1 MLPVSSAIPSK
12 INPSET
18 NYPKSLTILLNTRIR
33 GYPKLKY
40 EPSMSIPGTRS
51 ETVYF
56 DPLVKL
62 NNSVAG
68 SVPKGYPPSELY
80 TQFFDKGGFDSLIS
94 RTLSTSLF
102 GQGKRTIEQA
112 TDEGYVDNN
121 IKVTLN
127 QLFKSGNRFYIK
139 GQPFTINSYDWNYGD
154 WKVGTKNI
162 ERRFATSGSSYGEGI
177 NSMMQVKFSNQEE
190 AVADQELA
198 NFKATHPEYVMRG
211 KINPRMSK
219 FDDTELLLT
228 GVAAG
233 VSQKTAEAI
242 ATSPDVTVNPE
253 KQKALPDAIKQLV
266 ATELLFDSAINADP
280 NTPNMGSDP
289 ISKSLLNALNVVYL
303 EEKGENPDLVPLF
316 EIFQT
321 TLKEY
326 QDASDKFKSSL
337 GLLDKDE
344 TNFEELDATRQDLKR
359 NRDEIIGQLEAIN
372 FSGLSR
378 EVDSLVDMYRQT
390 QPQPLASPSGTPINT
405 ATIAPQIESIKKQ
418 ISDLIKTQESLVK
431 DATTNPQEMLQKQID
446 VFSLIKSADASMR
459 GIEGLLNGLTSIY
472 GGQQL
477 DSGTRIQTQLG
488 LQQIGQLVKQS
499 ARLHNALLDKY
510 KGINYDT
517 ALPIKVSNSVLKLK
531 GVYDKLLENFI
542 KMVDTY
548 KKDGQTAS
556 SILSDDTVK
565 SKVLGELGKL
575 QKVRQE
581 YFKTYKQSLYDFL
594 NKINKQINY
603 IKAFCNYIK
612 LLLSIQKKKL
622 DKMYKKKKDE
632 YDSLELLKLVISV
645 EMLEF
650 DYSCYFSLL
659 AESDDGLSYTDLLG
673 NFEKDIKDVIAKLDN
688 LLDNPYNARDSF
700 EIYFNYSFLLTI
712 EKHQLDCYNIK
723 VLIFDIHNE
732 EMLWKKISAET
743 DKLFER
749 IKGLAL
755 KSIGKT
761 YLLYSKYT
769 ETFPDSAQRAN
780 FLKRYNEGQVP
791 VQKTSLLSFRSST
804 SSRDA
809 AQREQFV
816 NLLNA
821 QVISYTYITLY
832 ARLSTITLSRQ
843 LSSQTQQ
850 LNLVNAERNYYT
862 SLKRYYETVKKN
874 FAGVIEI
881 GLLSDP
887 LYEDLEPRLWTRPI
901 PNINPITALDKLIA
915 WTNEKLGEFMY
926 KKIFIEDAIA
936 ELNVKFKTELD
947 ALIPYISKMGV
958 FKACVAITNPENLNQ
973 NPISITEQ
981 NRINFL
987 KRFIKDDELSENCDD
1002 QLTWAF
1008 LEYYSYIRDKQVN
1021 PAVYATISEKI
1032 SQWSVYSYI
1041 YNEPREKQ
1049 GSILEAFVTALNGQL
1064 IVSGRTTKNKYAVDG
1079 KFTIQGIRLAIAEQF
1094 SLPEN
1099 KNYINYYSREATHFC
1114 DNFITPYIAL
1124 PETDEAERELKSIL
1138 RGYMEQEWEKIK
1150 FMFRD
1155 TNLEKT
1161 IESSNSAN
1169 CRDFILTYA
1178 DIKSI
1183 NSRITSAQGY
1193 FGDRVIL
1200 PLLENIFKIKS
1211 VVIDSY
1217 DEQIREGSFVQFLDD
1232 GNNRVNGFVK
1242 EINFA
1247 STSVKKDLFEASP
1260 FQKNFELMRQK
1271 IVLGMLKEILVSRRQ
1286 EIEVGE
1292 SRRPKDYKTLL
1303 SQYETIINSV
1313 DVLLGILETMKCP
1326 FFYNSSSAFD
1336 ATLKRFNDTMTKIFR
1351 QANITQFLEGP
1362 LKNKRIIPLTIL
1374 ITYFNGDSSS
1384 KGFLADVIAYYP
1396 TFIIKTQDSSEFQMS
1411 CQRFIPGEQNF
1422 FIAQQLIPSGK
1433 STQIDDFMF
1442 LLCDNISETYS
1453 NIFSFTENRF
1463 IYDYREI
1470 PPFYNMLIFN
1480 SLVKFSNATD
1490 VPAIQGLPFFRDI
1503 NPEYIQTMVDYKTK
1517 IDADNSS
1524 MTTSNPIEIKDT
1536 DIPVAVRR
1544 GTRARKQVDLSNPYA
1559 ITRGGASLSS
1569 GYVSANRG
1577 NTSYASNRDS
1587 RLSYYVII
1595 DLDLYP
1601 GKDGIPLAQKAVL
1614 ACQNRYEKIR
1624 QAWAKLFGLVYR
1636 PNELYVTGFT
1646 APSALKKRGEGD
1658 YRRGDDYR
1666 STRRR
1671 RDRDREYETR
1681 PRNRTE
1687 RSREQGRDRDR
1698 DRDRDRYRERE
1709 A

>member
-56 DPLVKL
+56 DPLVRL

-94 RTLSTSLF
+94 RTLSSSLF

-139 GQPFTINSYDWNYGD
+139 GQPFTINGYDWNYGD

-177 NSMMQVKFSNQEE
+177 NSMMQVQFSNQEE

-198 NFKATHPEYVMRG
+198 NFKASHPEYVMRG

-219 FDDTELLLT
+219 FDDAELLLT

-233 VSQKTAEAI
+233 ISQKTADAI

-253 KQKALPDAIKQLV
+253 KQKALPEAIKQLV

-280 NTPNMGSDP
+280 NTPNMASDP
-289 ISKSLLNALNVVYL
+289 ISKSLVDALNVIYL
-303 EEKGENPDLVPLF
+303 EEKGENPALVPLF
-316 EIFQT
+316 ETFQAR
-321 TLKEY
+321 LNEY

-344 TNFEELDATRQDLKR
+344 TNFEELDATRRDLKR

-372 FSGLSR
+372 FSGLLR
-378 EVDSLVDMYRQT
+378 EMDSVVTMYRQA
-390 QPQPLASPSGTPINT
+390 QPQPLANPSGNT
-405 ATIAPQIESIKKQ
+405 TDTAKIAPQIESIKKKLT
-418 ISDLIKTQESLVK
+418 DLIKNQESVLK
-431 DATTNPQEMLQKQID
+431 DSTTNPQEMLQKQID
-446 VFSLIKSADASMR
+446 VFTLIKSLDASMS
-459 GIEGLLNGLTSIY
+459 GIEGLLIGLKRIY
-472 GGQQL
+472 DGQQL
-477 DSGTRIQTQLG
+477 DSGIRIQTQLG
-488 LQQIGQLVKQS
+488 LQQIGILVKQV

-510 KGINYDT
+510 KGINYET
-517 ALPIKVSNSVLKLK
+517 SLPIKVSNSVLKLK

-556 SILSDDTVK
+556 SILSDENLK
-565 SKVLGELGKL
+565 LKVLGELGKL
-575 QKVRQE
+575 QTVRQE
-581 YFKTYKQSLYDFL
+581 YFKTYKQSLYAFL
-594 NKINKQINY
+594 DKINKQLNY

-650 DYSCYFSLL
+650 DHACYFSLL
-659 AESDDGLSYTDLLG
+659 DDHPYSALLG
-673 NFEKDIKDVIAKLDN
+673 NFENEIKGVIVKLDN
-688 LLDNPYNARDSF
+688 LLDEPYNARDSF
-700 EIYFNYSFLLTI
+700 ETYFNYPFLLTI

-723 VLIFDIHNE
+723 LLIFDIENE
-732 EMLWKKISAET
+732 EMLWKKISENT
-743 DKLFER
+743 EELFER

-761 YLLYSKYT
+761 YLLYAKYT
-769 ETFPDSAQRAN
+769 ETFPDSAQRAS
-780 FLKRYNEGQVP
+780 FLQRYNAGQVP
-791 VQKTSLLSFRSST
+791 VQKTTLLSFRSST

-832 ARLSTITLSRQ
+832 ARLSTITLARK
-843 LSSQTQQ
+843 LSYKTQQ
-850 LNLVNAERNYYT
+850 LNLVNANRNYNT
-862 SLKRYYETVKKN
+862 SLKKYYEIVKKN
-874 FAGVIEI
+874 FAGVNEI
-881 GLLSDP
+881 GLSEP
-887 LYEDLEPRLWTRPI
+887 LYEVLESNKWTHPI
-901 PNINPITALDKLIA
+901 SKVSPIVELENLLAS
-915 WTNEKLGEFMY
+915 TNEKLGELNYEKVF
-926 KKIFIEDAIA
+926 FEDAIA

-947 ALIPYISKMGV
+947 SLIPYISKMGV

-973 NPISITEQ
+973 NPISKVEQ
-981 NRINFL
+981 DRINFF

-1008 LEYYSYIRDKQVN
+1008 LEYYAYIKDKQVN
-1021 PAVYATISEKI
+1021 PGVYTAISEKI
-1032 SQWSVYSYI
+1032 SQWGVYSYL
-1041 YNEPREKQ
+1041 YNESREKQ

-1064 IVSGRTTKNKYAVDG
+1064 VVSGRTTTNAYADGG
-1079 KFTIQGIRLAIAEQF
+1079 KFTVQGLRRAIAEKIV
-1094 SLPEN
+1094 LPEN
-1099 KNYINYYSREATHFC
+1099 GEYFNHYFEEAMAFC
-1114 DNFITPYIAL
+1114 ENFIEPYRLL
-1124 PETDEAERELKSIL
+1124 PETNEPERELKSIL
-1138 RGYMEQEWEKIK
+1138 MGYMEQEWEKIK
-1150 FMFRD
+1150 FMFLSIKLEEIIPMIAKYKCAD
-1155 TNLEKT
+1155 LIYSNNSLGITN
-1161 IESSNSAN
+1161 IQ
-1169 CRDFILTYA
+1169 
-1178 DIKSI
+1178 
-1183 NSRITSAQGY
+1183 SRITSMQGY
-1193 FGDRVIL
+1193 SGTRAIL
-1200 PLLENIFKIKS
+1200 PLLENIFKIKT
-1211 VVIDSY
+1211 VIIDSY

-1232 GNNRVNGFVK
+1232 RNNRVNGFVK
-1242 EINFA
+1242 EIRFA
-1247 STSVKKDLFEASP
+1247 ATSVKKDVFEASP

-1271 IVLGMLKEILVSRRQ
+1271 IVLGMLKEVLVSRRQ
-1286 EIEVGE
+1286 EIEIGK

-1303 SQYETIINSV
+1303 FQYETLINSV

-1326 FFYNSSSAFD
+1326 FFYNSSSSAVD
-1336 ATLKRFNDTMTKIFR
+1336 ENLKKFYGVMSEIFE
-1351 QANITQFLEGP
+1351 QKNITQFLEGLYP
-1362 LKNKRIIPLTIL
+1362 SRTETVLTLLLKI
-1374 ITYFNGDSSS
+1374 FNGDGS
-1384 KGFLADVIAYYP
+1384 KNGFLADVTAYYP
-1396 TFIIKTQDSSEFQMS
+1396 TFIIKTHDSSEFEMS
-1411 CQRFIPGEQNF
+1411 CQRFIPSEENF
-1422 FIAQQLIPSGK
+1422 FIAPPIIEPAMPRAPP
-1433 STQIDDFMF
+1433 IEDFMF

-1463 IYDYREI
+1463 VYDYREI

-1480 SLVKFSNATD
+1480 SLVKFSKATD
-1490 VPAIQGLPFFRDI
+1490 VAAIQGLPFFTYI
-1503 NPEYIQTMVDYKTK
+1503 NPAYIQTMVEYKTK
-1517 IDADNSS
+1517 IDADSS
-1524 MTTSNPIEIKDT
+1524 DTTTMTPIEITDT
-1536 DIPVAVRR
+1536 DIPAAVRR
-1544 GTRARKQVDLSNPYA
+1544 STRARTPFDATKNSW
-1559 ITRGGASLSS
+1559 RGGAPLSS

-1577 NTSYASNRDS
+1577 NTAYASNRDS

-1646 APSALKKRGEGD
+1646 APSALKKRGDQGD
-1658 YRRGDDYR
+1658 YRRSERGRDNYR

-1671 RDRDREYETR
+1671 RDRDREDERR

-1687 RSREQGRDRDR
+1687 RDRDR
-1698 DRDRDRYRERE
+1698 DRDREG
-1709 A
+1709 

>member
-12 INPSET
+12 INPSKT

-56 DPLVKL
+56 DPLVRL

-68 SVPKGYPPSELY
+68 TVPKGYPPSELY

-94 RTLSTSLF
+94 RTLSSSLF

-139 GQPFTINSYDWNYGD
+139 GQPFTINGYDWNYGD

-177 NSMMQVKFSNQEE
+177 NSMMQVQFSNLEE

-198 NFKATHPEYVMRG
+198 NFKATHPDYVMRG

-219 FDDTELLLT
+219 FDDAELLLT

-233 VSQKTAEAI
+233 VSQKTLEGS

-253 KQKALPDAIKQLV
+253 KQKVLPEAIKQLV

-280 NTPNMGSDP
+280 DTPNMASDP

-316 EIFQT
+316 EVFQA

-326 QDASDKFKSSL
+326 QDASDKFKSSV

-344 TNFEELDATRQDLKR
+344 TNFEELDSLRQDLKR
-359 NRDEIIGQLEAIN
+359 NRDEILGQFETVN

-378 EVDSLVDMYRQT
+378 EIDSVVALYRQT
-390 QPQPLASPSGTPINT
+390 QPQPLTHPSSTPINT
-405 ATIAPQIESIKKQ
+405 ATIAPQIESFKKQ
-418 ISDLIKTQESLVK
+418 LTDLIKTQESLVK

-446 VFSLIKSADASMR
+446 VFSLIKSSDASIR
-459 GIEGLLNGLTSIY
+459 GIEGLLNGLTTIY
-472 GGQQL
+472 DGQQL
-477 DSGTRIQTQLG
+477 ESVARIQTQMG

-499 ARLHNALLDKY
+499 TKLNSALLDKY
-510 KGINYDT
+510 KEINYEA
-517 ALPIKVSNSVLKLK
+517 ALPIKLSNSVLKLK

-542 KMVDTY
+542 RMVDTY

-556 SILSDDTVK
+556 SILLDENLK
-565 SKVLGELGKL
+565 SKALGELGKL

-581 YFKTYKQSLYDFL
+581 YFKAYKQSLYSFL
-594 NKINKQINY
+594 NKINKQVNY

-612 LLLSIQKKKL
+612 LLLSIQRKKL

-650 DYSCYFSLL
+650 DYDSYFSLL
-659 AESDDGLSYTDLLG
+659 VESEDGLSYTDLLG
-673 NFEKDIKDVIAKLDN
+673 NFEKDIKDVIVKLDN
-688 LLDNPYNARDSF
+688 LLSEPYNARDSF
-700 EIYFNYSFLLTI
+700 ETYFNHPFLLTV

-723 VLIFDIHNE
+723 LLIFDIQNE
-732 EMLWKKISAET
+732 ETLWKNISADT

-761 YLLYSKYT
+761 YLLYKKYT
-769 ETFPDSAQRAN
+769 ESFPDSAQRAN
-780 FLKRYNEGQVP
+780 FLKRYNEGEVP
-791 VQKTSLLSFRSST
+791 IQKTSLLSFRSST
-804 SSRDA
+804 SSKDA
-809 AQREQFV
+809 SQREQFA

-843 LSSQTQQ
+843 LSRQTQQ

-862 SLKRYYETVKKN
+862 SLKKYYESVKKN
-874 FAGVIEI
+874 FAGIIEI

-887 LYEDLEPRLWTRPI
+887 LYEDLEPNLWTHPI
-901 PNINPITALDKLIA
+901 PNVDPITALDKLIA
-915 WTNEKLGEFMY
+915 WANNRLGELMY
-926 KKIFIEDAIA
+926 RKVFVEDAIT
-936 ELNVKFKTELD
+936 ELNLKFKTELD

-958 FKACVAITNPENLNQ
+958 FKACVAITNPANLNQ
-973 NPISITEQ
+973 NPISMPEQ
-981 NRINFL
+981 DRINFL
-987 KRFIKDDELSENCDD
+987 KRFIKDDDLSENCDD

-1008 LEYYSYIRDKQVN
+1008 LEYYSYIKDKKVN
-1021 PAVYATISEKI
+1021 PGVYTAVSEKI
-1032 SQWSVYSYI
+1032 SQWGVYSYT
-1041 YNEPREKQ
+1041 YNEPREKP

-1064 IVSGRTTKNKYAVDG
+1064 IVSGRTTTNKYAVDG
-1079 KFTIQGIRLAIAEQF
+1079 KFTLQGLRRAISEQF
-1094 SLPEN
+1094 ALP
-1099 KNYINYYSREATHFC
+1099 KNRSYLNYYFQEARHFC
-1114 DNFITPYIAL
+1114 ENFITPYIAL
-1124 PETDEAERELKSIL
+1124 PDTTETQRELKEIL
-1138 RGYMEQEWEKIK
+1138 KGYMEQEWEKIK

-1155 TNLEKT
+1155 TNLDQN
-1161 IESSNSAN
+1161 INRIISGDNCINS
-1169 CRDFILTYA
+1169 ILNVKS
-1178 DIKSI
+1178 DITVI

-1200 PLLENIFKIKS
+1200 PLLENIFKIKP

-1217 DEQIREGSFVQFLDD
+1217 DEQIREGSFVQFLDTR
-1232 GNNRVNGFVK
+1232 NNRVNGFVK
-1242 EINFA
+1242 EINFTA
-1247 STSVKKDLFEASP
+1247 SIITRNAFEAQP

-1271 IVLGMLKEILVSRRQ
+1271 IMLGMLKEAVVSRRQ
-1286 EIEVGE
+1286 EIEIGE
-1292 SRRPKDYKTLL
+1292 VRRPKDYKTLI
-1303 SQYETIINSV
+1303 SQYETLINSI

-1326 FFYNSSSAFD
+1326 FLSKGFD
-1336 ATLKRFNDTMTKIFR
+1336 DIMREIFG
-1351 QANITQFLEGP
+1351 QANVAQYLEGL
-1362 LKNKRIIPLTIL
+1362 LKSKISRLTEL
-1374 ITYFNGDSSS
+1374 ITYFNGDSSTR
-1384 KGFLADVIAYYP
+1384 GLLADVIAYYP
-1396 TFIIKTQDSSEFQMS
+1396 TFIIETHESREFQMS

-1422 FIAQQLIPSGK
+1422 FIAEQLIS
-1433 STQIDDFMF
+1433 SRESQEIDDFMF
-1442 LLCDNISETYS
+1442 LLFDNISETYS
-1453 NIFSFTENRF
+1453 NIFSSTENRF
-1463 IYDYREI
+1463 VYDYREI

-1480 SLVKFSNATD
+1480 SVVKFSKATD
-1490 VPAIQGLPFFRDI
+1490 VPTLQGLPFFRYI
-1503 NPEYIQTMVDYKTK
+1503 NPAYIQTMVDYKTK
-1517 IDADNSS
+1517 IDADVSS
-1524 MTTSNPIEIKDT
+1524 AAVIEEIKDA
-1536 DIPVAVRR
+1536 DIPVPVRR
-1544 GTRARKQVDLSNPYA
+1544 STRARRQIDLSNPYA
-1559 ITRGGASLSS
+1559 ITKGGASLSS
-1569 GYVSANRG
+1569 GYISANRG
-1577 NTSYASNRDS
+1577 NTAYASNRDS

-1646 APSALKKRGEGD
+1646 APSALKKRGDEKG
-1658 YRRGDDYR
+1658 YRRSERGRDNYN

-1671 RDRDREYETR
+1671 RDRDREYERR

-1687 RSREQGRDRDR
+1687 RGRDR
-1698 DRDRDRYRERE
+1698 ERE
-1709 A
+1709 S